1 MTRTLRRVLTSIAAA
16 LAAFLAADSA
26 TASDN
31 PVMDADIL
39 NVALQWEH
47 IKFAVSDSAEQLK
60 EIDALALG
68 AHRLVEKYPDRVEP
82 VIWQGIVTSEEAG
95 MASTLKALH
104 YAKAAR
110 DILEQAYRKSPTALD
125 AGAPTSLGVLYYR
138 VPGFPIGFGDRK
150 KARTLLQQAVAA
162 APNGLDANYFYGDF
176 LMSQHEYAAAKT
188 VLQHALSISP
198 HPDRPLWDK
207 NRRIVITQMLAK
219 IDRIDN

>member
-1 MTRTLRRVLTSIAAA
+1 MPKPVEFFLRHQIRKGTRQMTRTLRRVLTSIAAA

-26 TASDN
+26 TASDD

-68 AHRLVEKYPDRVEP
+68 ARRLVEKYPDRVEP
-82 VIWQGIVTSEEAG
+82 VIWQGIVTSAESG
-95 MASTLKALH
+95 RASVLKALH

-125 AGAPTSLGVLYYR
+125 AGAPTSLGVLYY
-138 VPGFPIGFGDRK
+138 
-150 KARTLLQQAVAA
+150 
-162 APNGLDANYFYGDF
+162 
-176 LMSQHEYAAAKT
+176 
-188 VLQHALSISP
+188 
-198 HPDRPLWDK
+198 
-207 NRRIVITQMLAK
+207 
-219 IDRIDN
+219 